1 MAWPLLVILPRR
13 PLKLPGHPGVHRD
26 QKHLTMAKGP
36 ARNKLSRSPGA
47 SAKAGASW
55 LALVAATSLGMGH
68 LGFVRAEITAEPGV
82 GTDAAD
88 GAYRLIVQ
96 SYAAASVGADQRPE
110 AFARPL
116 GSTQR
121 AITAEELEKGVAV
134 DIVQVG
140 DSALDGSVV
149 VAWIERGAPDLE
161 FDARQARPAPDSSY
175 GVAAPAGSDGAHV
188 VLKRRNA

>member
-1 MAWPLLVILPRR
+1 
-13 PLKLPGHPGVHRD
+13 
-26 QKHLTMAKGP
+26 MAKNPAQKELARGP
-36 ARNKLSRSPGA
+36 RA

-55 LALVAATSLGMGH
+55 LALVAATSFGVGH

-82 GTDAAD
+82 GTDAAE

-96 SYAAASVGADQRPE
+96 SYEAASVGADQRPE

-121 AITAEELEKGVAV
+121 AITAEELEKGVAI
-134 DIVQVG
+134 DIVQMG
-140 DSALDGSVV
+140 DSAPEGAIV

-161 FDARQARPAPDSSY
+161 FDARQARPAPDSFY
-175 GVAAPAGSDGAHV
+175 GVAVPAGSEQARV
-188 VLKRRNA
+188 VLKRRIG